1 MRLLFKCVK
10 QLGSD
15 KPNECDCDMKMNDL
29 LDDQEVRIG
38 ERNVL
43 VDEEEKL

>member
-1 MRLLFKCVK
+1 MSAK
-10 QLGSD
+10 S
-15 KPNECDCDMKMNDL
+15 NECDCDMKMNDL